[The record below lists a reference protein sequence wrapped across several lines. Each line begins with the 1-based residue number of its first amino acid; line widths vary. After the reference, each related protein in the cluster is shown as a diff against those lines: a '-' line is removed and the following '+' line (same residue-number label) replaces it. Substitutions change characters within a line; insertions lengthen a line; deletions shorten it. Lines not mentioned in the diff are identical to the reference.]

1 MQQCFGGMQRNE
13 VKERMGKKKKKK
25 KKCKDCSTKT
35 NRLNIANKFIY
46 SFLERSSDECVG
58 HVIQFISNCQTE
70 LESYSKPCQ
79 TSKIEFSA
87 KIVNGSKLLTI
98 CTKCSSLIVWLGS
111 EYAPENSVAKS
122 VFSNDF
128 QIFLFLISRQVRQI
142 FCL

>member
-13 VKERMGKKKKKK
+13 VKERMGKKK

-46 SFLERSSDECVG
+46 SFLERSSDECEG
-58 HVIQFISNCQTE
+58 HVIQSISNCQTE

-111 EYAPENSVAKS
+111 ECAPENSVAKS